1 MSNKTRKEA
10 LDFLTSQA
18 QKDGLYD
25 VKGGELATF
34 KNDVREDDV
43 EKLAEES
50 AEYLQSLLNAASINL
65 YGQGHILDAAKKM
78 YKSGYNKA
86 KENTYTEEQVREAI
100 GMAKDFRYDIDTNEI
115 IQSLK
120 QSK

>member
-18 QKDGLYD
+18 QKDGLY
-25 VKGGELATF
+25 
-34 KNDVREDDV
+34 DVREDDV